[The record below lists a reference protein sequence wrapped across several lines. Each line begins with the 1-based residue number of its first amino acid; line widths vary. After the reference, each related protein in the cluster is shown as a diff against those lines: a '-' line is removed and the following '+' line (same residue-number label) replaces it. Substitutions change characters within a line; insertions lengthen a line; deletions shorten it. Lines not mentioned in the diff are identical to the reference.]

1 MVESALKK
9 GGNWQGARM
18 KKHKTAKA
26 LFISGTGTD
35 VGKTYCA
42 TLVAKLLRDAGIDAG
57 YYKPAASGVVLGE
70 RGCLESD
77 AMYVARA
84 SGLSDIHEDMVSFS
98 YVSAVSP
105 HLAARMEGNPV
116 SLDVVERDFAR
127 VCARH
132 DYVIVEG
139 CGGVA
144 CPLRFDDRVIMLA
157 DVVRMLDIP
166 ILLVADAGL
175 GTLNALSTTTAYLER
190 ERLHVAGVI
199 LNRFRKGDV
208 MHEDNRAMAEA
219 LCSVPV
225 VACVPEGAPE
235 LVASVDEVK
244 DLFVEADF
252 SSGSYGETGLPADAS
267 KRYSTTSRL
276 DIE

>member
-1 MVESALKK
+1 
-9 GGNWQGARM
+9 M

-105 HLAARMEGNPV
+105 PTLRRAWRAIR
-116 SLDVVERDFAR
+116 SLLTWWSAILRGFA
-127 VCARH
+127 
-132 DYVIVEG
+132 
-139 CGGVA
+139 
-144 CPLRFDDRVIMLA
+144 
-157 DVVRMLDIP
+157 
-166 ILLVADAGL
+166 L
-175 GTLNALSTTTAYLER
+175 GMTT
-190 ERLHVAGVI
+190 
-199 LNRFRKGDV
+199 
-208 MHEDNRAMAEA
+208 
-219 LCSVPV
+219 
-225 VACVPEGAPE
+225 
-235 LVASVDEVK
+235 
-244 DLFVEADF
+244 
-252 SSGSYGETGLPADAS
+252 
-267 KRYSTTSRL
+267 
-276 DIE
+276 